1 MRLIWDFVLCI
12 ALQRLLCPFYF
23 FFLEVYFLES
33 IIEVTLCHI
42 TNYLQPANYTLQT
55 CYPNSF
61 RNWFIVVVCDVWY
74 NAWETCLLTQSCDW
88 HICCVFT
95 WPIYQLNILCRVLV
109 TKATF
114 TSYTWQLFSLCNLIC
129 NLSHQ
134 LRGFKLQKRSIIKMA
149 GDKALVMISLVII
162 LSIFSRSKRSFI
174 QRMRLMSL
182 QMRRMR
188 RNANPTTKQ
197 HSVIRVRRLS
207 ESSFSS
213 VCTSFL
219 TLITKL
225 QSPSAWASVPDSGF

>member
-1 MRLIWDFVLCI
+1 MYKTFDGLLIRRLWFPRWEMRGLFD
-12 ALQRLLCPFYF
+12 Y
-23 FFLEVYFLES
+23 
-33 IIEVTLCHI
+33 
-42 TNYLQPANYTLQT
+42 
-55 CYPNSF
+55 
-61 RNWFIVVVCDVWY
+61 
-74 NAWETCLLTQSCDW
+74 W

-95 WPIYQLNILCRVLV
+95 WPIYQLNILCGVLV

-134 LRGFKLQKRSIIKMA
+134 LRGFKLQKRAIIKMA
-149 GDKALVMISLVII
+149 GDKALVMFSLVII
-162 LSIFSRSKRSFI
+162 LAIFLRRKMSFN

-197 HSVIRVRRLS
+197 HSVIRDRRLS

-225 QSPSAWASVPDSGF
+225 QSHSAWASVPDSGF